1 MSFTKKPI
9 GHRFYLYITGAIYD
23 VLRAIRSVILHG
35 GAWTKLRDLLAVLT
49 AGLSLLGTI
58 CIWAQNV
65 VLAEIPFFNFHGTGR
80 PPKFTQVLS
89 LNPVSGMRP
98 GPVSA

>member
-1 MSFTKKPI
+1 MDIKKHIPRRYFL
-9 GHRFYLYITGAIYD
+9 HITGSIYG
-23 VLRAIRSVILHG
+23 VLRAIRSVTLHG

-58 CIWAQNV
+58 CIWAQDV
-65 VLAEIPFFNFHGTGR
+65 VLAEIPFFNYHGTGR
-80 PPKFTQVLS
+80 PPKFARVLS